1 MKKTINNMKTVI
13 HNGYLCEII
22 RTWDGGYYDIV
33 TLEPT
38 EKGIY
43 EEFLIVHRTELLN
56 EGNKNI

>member
-1 MKKTINNMKTVI
+1 MKTVI

-43 EEFLIVHRTELLN
+43 EEFLSVHRTELIN